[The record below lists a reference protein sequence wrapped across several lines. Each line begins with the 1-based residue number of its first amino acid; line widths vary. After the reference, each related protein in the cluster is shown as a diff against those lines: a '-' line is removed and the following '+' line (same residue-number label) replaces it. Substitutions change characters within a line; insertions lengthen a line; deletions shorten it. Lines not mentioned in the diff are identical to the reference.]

1 MAMPGRC
8 VLTCTRQMTHLGST
22 PASPLLHPLCSYLTF
37 AIGVVAEVVALLV
50 VGPTVDRLGRHNLVA
65 LGQLLGGGACV
76 ACAMVSDGALQA
88 VLAGV
93 GKFGCSGRAWWNEQ
107 TPHKRLFGC
116 A

>member
-1 MAMPGRC
+1 MLKICHPTLAPR
-8 VLTCTRQMTHLGST
+8 VTCS
-22 PASPLLHPLCSYLTF
+22 CSYLTF

-76 ACAMVSDGALQA
+76 ACAMVSDGALRA

-93 GKFGCSGRAWWNEQ
+93 GKFGCSGRAWWMN
-107 TPHKRLFGC
+107 KVL
-116 A
+116 